1 MQKIAVVGGGA
12 WGTALAS
19 VAARA
24 GRDVLIW
31 ARETDVVDA
40 INTTHENTPF
50 LPGIPLDRKIRA
62 TDDLNDLAGTEACLL
77 VPPAQHLRTVAS
89 DLAPVLQGGTLV
101 AICAKGIEQNSGKL
115 MSEVLNESLPDA
127 LPAILSGPSFASDV
141 AKGLPTAVTLA
152 CAEKKTAENFA
163 NAIGSP
169 SFRPYWTA
177 DVKGAQIGGAIKN
190 VLAIACGIVDGKG
203 LGESARAALTARGFV
218 EMTRFGLSLGA
229 ARETLT
235 GLSGLGDLILTC
247 TSSQSRNMS
256 LGYALGQ
263 GQSLKDIMEGRTS
276 VAEGVHT
283 ASAVA
288 DLARKRRLDL
298 PIMEAINTIVT
309 GTKPL
314 DDVIAELLARPFTAE
329 Q

>member
-1 MQKIAVVGGGA
+1 MTKINVIGAGA
-12 WGTALAS
+12 WGTALAIT
-19 VAARA
+19 ARNC
-24 GRDVLIW
+24 GNDVLLW
-31 ARETDVVDA
+31 TRQAEHASALNRDRTNRKYLD
-40 INTTHENTPF
+40 N
-50 LPGIPLDRKIRA
+50 IPLPSGIEA
-62 TDDLNDLAGTEACLL
+62 TDDLARAADADILLL
-77 VPPAQHLRTVAS
+77 VVPAQHVRDALIQLKPDLSPDTV
-89 DLAPVLQGGTLV
+89 LV
-101 AICAKGIEQNSGKL
+101 MCAKGIEQNSGKL

-127 LPAILSGPSFASDV
+127 MPAILSGPSFASDV